1 VGAATLTP
9 PPPAAT
15 LRGVAEDEP
24 EGEGGRH
31 PAKRYVTPE
40 GYQRLA
46 AELELLWKSERPRVT
61 REVSEAAALGDR
73 SENAEYIFGKKKLRE
88 IDRRIRFLSKRLDE
102 LVVVGT
108 PPEQQERV
116 YFGAFVELED
126 DAGQPLAVRIVG
138 PDEFDV
144 AAGRISLQSPLGRAL
159 IGKAEGDEFSFQ
171 RPKGRVRYTVLRI
184 RYEG

>member
-1 VGAATLTP
+1 M
-9 PPPAAT
+9 
-15 LRGVAEDEP
+15 
-24 EGEGGRH
+24 
-31 PAKRYVTPE
+31 
-40 GYQRLA
+40 
-46 AELELLWKSERPRVT
+46 T

-102 LVVVGT
+102 LVVVEA
-108 PPEQQERV
+108 PPEQRGRV

-126 DAGQPLAVRIVG
+126 EAGERLEVRVVG

-144 AAGRISLQSPLGRAL
+144 AAGRISLASPLGRAL
-159 IGKAEGDEFSFQ
+159 IGKQEGDEFSFQ
-171 RPKGRVRYTVLRI
+171 RPKGAVRYTVLRI

>member
-1 VGAATLTP
+1 MG
-9 PPPAAT
+9 
-15 LRGVAEDEP
+15 EDDDEDAR
-24 EGEGGRH
+24 EGEGAGR
-31 PAKRYVTPE
+31 PAKRYVTRE

-46 AELELLWKSERPRVT
+46 AELEQLWKSERPRVT

-102 LVVVGT
+102 LVVVEA
-108 PPEQQERV
+108 PPEQRGRV

-126 DAGQPLAVRIVG
+126 EAGERLVVRVVG

-144 AAGRISLQSPLGRAL
+144 AAGRISLASPLGRAL
-159 IGKAEGDEFSFQ
+159 IGRQEGDEFSFQ
-171 RPKGRVRYTVLRI
+171 RPKGAVRYTVLRI